1 MDSLKR
7 KQAWTI
13 VSLAVA
19 MFVIVAVVQYCMPMV
34 NGREFSWG
42 WVLTEWGALMYLV
55 MGIATING
63 VSYSKYLYKVGVPV
77 LFVLS
82 LVGGVLEV
90 GLTWWALLLAVLLT
104 LPSVLIVMLFV
115 RPGRKRKKAVDN
127 EA

>member
-1 MDSLKR
+1 MNSFKR

-63 VSYSKYLYKVGVPV
+63 VSYSKYLYKAGVPV

-82 LVGGVLEV
+82 LVGGVMEV

-115 RPGRKRKKAVDN
+115 RPGRKRKKAVDGG
-127 EA
+127 E